1 MAVENCMGLTRMSYP
16 PSPPDLR
23 VYSLSSRFLRRLTK
37 KRMRPTLRVRR
48 KTPTMQTTRMMMTGT
63 SSDPCSSDV
72 EISDGGITPVKMN
85 ILMLLI
91 LFDRTRSSEFWY
103 KITVKNYGFCFM

>member
-1 MAVENCMGLTRMSYP
+1 
-16 PSPPDLR
+16 
-23 VYSLSSRFLRRLTK
+23 
-37 KRMRPTLRVRR
+37 
-48 KTPTMQTTRMMMTGT
+48 MTGT

-85 ILMLLI
+85 ILTLLI
-91 LFDRTRSSEFWY
+91 HFDRTRSSEFWY